1 MPDSPV
7 ANDVAD
13 RIFRLARTYVLT
25 RTERKCGIAWS
36 DIKDRFITDP
46 ATNKS
51 RRDVPMKYREAR
63 ESVTT
68 QAFLRIRACHSREDF
83 IAYFTG
89 TLCSVPQYLPPEE
102 FVQVSKALLDAD
114 RWEDVKSLTM
124 LALSGLSHV

>member
-1 MPDSPV
+1 MPDSQV
-7 ANDVAD
+7 ANDVAE
-13 RIFRLARTYVLT
+13 RIFQLARTYVQT

-36 DIKDRFITDP
+36 DFKDRRITDP

-51 RRDVPMKYREAR
+51 RIDVPTKYREAR

-68 QAFLRIRACHSREDF
+68 HAFLRIRACHCREDF
-83 IAYFTG
+83 IDYFTG
-89 TLCSVPQYLPPEE
+89 TLCSVPQYLPQEE
-102 FVQVSKALLDAD
+102 FAQVSKALLDAD